1 MNRARKL
8 VASSVSSL
16 LTRRAYSPPPSTSFW
31 CNPVLTKIANNHLI
45 RESLQPPSSSANKPL
60 WLRFSGRG
68 FCSEGSCN
76 DKRIS
81 SVCWNCGSSSEKA
94 AFLFCESCRSIQPI
108 DDSVDYFQIFGLEKK
123 YELDAGS
130 LEGIYKDWQKKL
142 HPDLVH
148 NKSQKERDYAA
159 DQSAK
164 VTEAYRTLTKRL
176 SRAMYIMKL
185 NGKNV
190 NEEDTITDPTLL
202 MEIMELREAIAEAND
217 SKELDQ
223 IRSQVQE
230 KQKQWSDS
238 FVEAF
243 ESHRF
248 DEAVKC
254 IQRMTYYERACEEI
268 VKKL

>member
-1 MNRARKL
+1 MKKTKTM
-8 VASSVSSL
+8 VASIS
-16 LTRRAYSPPPSTSFW
+16 TFIRRTYPSTSR
-31 CNPVLTKIANNHLI
+31 CNSLATIAAIQSQTQLP
-45 RESLQPPSSSANKPL
+45 RESLQHHSSAEGR
-60 WLRFSGRG
+60 LRFSGRV
-68 FCSEGSCN
+68 FCSESGAG
-76 DKRIS
+76 KRRS
-81 SVCWNCGSSSEKA
+81 SGCWNCGEKA
-94 AFLFCESCRSIQPI
+94 AFLFCNSCRSIQPV

-123 YELDAGS
+123 YELDPGS
-130 LEGIYKDWQKKL
+130 LEGKYKDWQKKL

-159 DQSAK
+159 EQSAK
-164 VTEAYRTLTKRL
+164 VTEACRTLTKRL

-185 NGKNV
+185 NGVNV
-190 NEEDTITDPTLL
+190 NEEETITDPTLL
-202 MEIMELREAIAEAND
+202 MEIMELREAISEADD
-217 SKELDQ
+217 STALNQ

-230 KQKQWSDS
+230 KLKQWSDS

-243 ESHRF
+243 ESQRF

>member
-1 MNRARKL
+1 MNRAKKV
-8 VASSVSSL
+8 VASVSTL
-16 LTRRAYSPPPSTSFW
+16 LTRRTFYPSPTFRCDPLPTVS
-31 CNPVLTKIANNHLI
+31 ANSESHWSH
-45 RESLQPPSSSANKPL
+45 ESLQPSPSAQE
-60 WLRFSGRG
+60 LRFSRRR
-68 FCSEGSCN
+68 FCSGSS
-76 DKRIS
+76 DKRIT
-81 SVCWNCGSSSEKA
+81 VCWNCGFSSEKA
-94 AFLFCESCRSIQPI
+94 AFLFCDSCRSIQPI
-108 DDSVDYFQIFGLEKK
+108 DDSIDYFQIFGLERK
-123 YELDAGS
+123 YELDGGS
-130 LEGIYKDWQKKL
+130 LEGKYKDWQKKL

-185 NGKNV
+185 NGKHV
-190 NEEDTITDPTLL
+190 NEEETITDPTLL
-202 MEIMELREAIAEAND
+202 MEIMELRESIAEAND

-230 KQKQWSDS
+230 KLKQWSDS

>member
-8 VASSVSSL
+8 VASISTLS
-16 LTRRAYSPPPSTSFW
+16 TRRRTYS
-31 CNPVLTKIANNHLI
+31 
-45 RESLQPPSSSANKPL
+45 PSSSTFRTISIINSQTHHSSRRESFQPSSSSAKPL
-60 WLRFSGRG
+60 CLRFSGRE
-68 FCSEGSCN
+68 FSSGSS
-76 DKRIS
+76 DTTSS

-94 AFLFCESCRSIQPI
+94 AFLFCDSCRSIQPI
-108 DDSVDYFQIFGLEKK
+108 DDAVDFFQIFDLEKK

-130 LEGIYKDWQKKL
+130 LEGKYKDWQKKL

-190 NEEDTITDPTLL
+190 NEEETITDPTLL
-202 MEIMELREAIAEAND
+202 MEIMELRETISEAND

-230 KQKQWSDS
+230 KLKQWSDS

-248 DEAVKC
+248 DEAGKC